1 MWLSIEGRAGYDG
14 LRQGSHHGGMGS
26 TDAGVG
32 EDWHVRSIVGP
43 ELSCSVGGREGGREG
58 GRGGGRG
65 GEEMKEVEG
74 GRDH

>member
-32 EDWHVRSIVGP
+32 KDWHVRSIVGP
-43 ELSCSVGGREGGREG
+43 ELSCSVGGGRGERREGGEE
-58 GRGGGRG
+58 GGGRG
-65 GEEMKEVEG
+65 GE
-74 GRDH
+74 RDH